1 MTGTI
6 RLRGEAL
13 EWREVDGEVVALDLR
28 AATYFAVNH
37 TGAAIWPR
45 LVTGATH
52 AELVTEIRERYD
64 VADEDATRHVDA
76 FLESLREKDLLET

>member
-6 RLRGEAL
+6 KLRGDAL

-28 AATYFAVNH
+28 GSTYFAVNH

-45 LVTGATH
+45 LVSGATH
-52 AELVTEIRERYD
+52 AELVAAMREHYD
-64 VADEDATRHVDA
+64 VAAEDAARHVDA
-76 FLESLREKDLLET
+76 FLESLREKDLLES